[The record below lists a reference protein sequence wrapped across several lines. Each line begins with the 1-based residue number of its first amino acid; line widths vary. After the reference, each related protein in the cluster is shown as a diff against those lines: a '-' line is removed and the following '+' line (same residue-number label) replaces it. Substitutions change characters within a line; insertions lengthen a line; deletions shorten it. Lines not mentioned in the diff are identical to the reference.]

1 MKMKILITSIIFAAF
16 FSNVWAQTLD
26 YAVDKIP
33 EELKKNSNAVIRFS
47 STEFVYNDIKSATET
62 HIFVITVLN
71 KQGDDLS
78 RFIYYGDKFRTLK
91 SFSGEIY
98 DKDGKST
105 RKIKRSEMRESEYS
119 EGLASDA
126 KLYSLEPQTSYYPY
140 TVKYEYEIGWKNG
153 ILRFPS
159 FMPITDYN
167 VALEKAVYTLLL
179 PKGCEY
185 LSKNINTDIKPLYG
199 TNGNL
204 EVYEW
209 TLNNFSAIKTE
220 SFLPSWRDIFPIVYL
235 TPSNFYYDNT
245 TGNQRGW
252 ENYGKWQWSLL
263 QGRDN
268 IPPMLRQEILSITN
282 GLSPR
287 ETVKTLYD
295 YLGKHTRYVSIQL
308 GIGGLQPMT
317 AEEVYKSK
325 FGDCKALSNFM
336 KAMLHECGIESYYTE
351 ISVSNKQIF
360 EDYASAVQTDHVIL
374 QVPIDNDTVWLE
386 CTNPEVPFGYT
397 HDDIAG
403 HNALVYKN
411 GTANFVTLP
420 KNPDS
425 LNLMTQNIV
434 VNIDNEGFAQ
444 VHIAKRYEMEQ
455 YERISGI
462 KYLDEKDK
470 INRFQKM
477 LLLPLTTIK
486 NLKTNEEK
494 SPTPVMSVDFDVDV
508 YKYGNISGN
517 RFFVPVN
524 PFNKNSYKLDK
535 ERNLDIS
542 INHGYRDIDSIT
554 LNFPSDMII
563 EAMPSPVNLKCDF
576 GEISFAIKQE
586 KGKITIVQTYFLRSG
601 NYAKEKYEELT
612 TFMNLLAKIENSK
625 IVLKKTQ

>member
-1 MKMKILITSIIFAAF
+1 MKRKILIISIIFTAF
-16 FSNVWAQTLD
+16 FSNVWAQAQD
-26 YAVDKIP
+26 YAVSKIP
-33 EELKKNSNAVIRFS
+33 DELKKNSNAVIRYS
-47 STEFVYNDIKSATET
+47 STEFVYNDIKSATEKHT
-62 HIFVITVLN
+62 FVITVLN

-78 RFIYYGDKFRTLK
+78 NFIYYGDKFRTLK

-98 DKDGKST
+98 DKDGKSA

-119 EGLASDA
+119 EGLASDS
-126 KLYSLEPQTSYYPY
+126 KLYALEPQTTYYPY
-140 TVKYEYEIGWKNG
+140 TIKYEYEIGWKNG
-153 ILRFPS
+153 ILSFPT
-159 FMPITDYN
+159 FMPVTAYN
-167 VALEKAVYTLLL
+167 VAIEKAIYTLSLT
-179 PKGCEY
+179 KGCEY
-185 LSKNINTDIKPLYG
+185 LSKNINTDIKPQYKI
-199 TNGNL
+199 NGNS

-220 SFLPSWRDIFPIVYL
+220 RFSPSWRDIFPVVYL

-245 TGNQRGW
+245 TGNQSGW

-263 QGRDN
+263 QGRDI
-268 IPPMLRQEILSITN
+268 IPPMLRQEIHSITN
-282 GLSPR
+282 GLSKR

-308 GIGGLQPMT
+308 GIGGMQPMT

-325 FGDCKALSNFM
+325 FGDCKGLSNFM
-336 KAMLHECGIESYYTE
+336 KAMLHDCGIESYYTE
-351 ISVSNKQIF
+351 ISTSYKRIF
-360 EDYASAVQTDHVIL
+360 EDYASAVQTNHVIL

-444 VHIAKRYEMEQ
+444 VQVAKRYEMEQ

-477 LLLPLTTIK
+477 LQLPLTTIK
-486 NLKTNEEK
+486 NLKTSEEK
-494 SPTPVMSVDFDVDV
+494 TSQPVMSVDFDVDV
-508 YKYGNISGN
+508 YKYGNVSGS

-554 LNFPSDMII
+554 LNFPTDMVI
-563 EAMPSPVNLKCDF
+563 ESMPSPINLKCDF
-576 GEISFAIKQE
+576 GEINFTIKQE

-601 NYAKEKYEELT
+601 NYAKEKYEELS
-612 TFMNLLAKIENSK
+612 TFMNLLSKIENSK
-625 IVLKKTQ
+625 IVLKKNN